1 MGASARAT
9 SLDPAYAFEP
19 APLRLFPKME
29 SFPEFLESDP
39 PPVLQQLAAEFGGLA
54 DVPVER
60 WREFVT
66 ARRQWELRR
75 LFRHEASG

>member
-29 SFPEFLESDP
+29 SFPEFLAQDP
-39 PPVLQQLAAEFGGLA
+39 PPDLQALATEFGGLSE
-54 DVPVER
+54 VPIER
-60 WREFVT
+60 WHEFQR
-66 ARRQWELRR
+66 ARRDWNMRR
-75 LFRHEASG
+75 LWRHEPAG